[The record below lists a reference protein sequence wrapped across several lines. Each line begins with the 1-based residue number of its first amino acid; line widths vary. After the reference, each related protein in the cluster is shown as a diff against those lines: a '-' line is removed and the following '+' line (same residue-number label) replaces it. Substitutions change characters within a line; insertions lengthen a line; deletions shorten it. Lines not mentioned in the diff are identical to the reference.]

1 MTGPRPAPGASRK
14 SAAPTNVPSTARRM
28 RRALLALAGGLLAW
42 ALTPALAEDA
52 CPPVKEM
59 IEGADRVPAMQE
71 TPFLAAKVKAGDLPP
86 VSQRIPRQPLVID
99 RFAGSDGPGRSG
111 GDLVTLMA
119 IPREV
124 RMMVVYGYAR
134 LVGFDDRRQMVA
146 DLLQDVDVE
155 DGRIFT
161 LKLRA
166 GHKWSDGKPFTTEDF
181 RYFWEDVA
189 NNAELT
195 PSGPPLEMLVDGKP
209 PKVEIID
216 ETTIRY
222 SWDKPNPYFLPA
234 QARPSPLFIYRPA
247 HYLKQFHHKY
257 ADAAELKKKIEY
269 TRQRTWASLHNR
281 MDDMYRNENPDL
293 PSLHPWILESRPPY
307 QQRIVFVRNPYY
319 HRVDGKGVQ
328 LPYVD
333 RVIMNLVTS
342 SLIPLKAGSAEADLQ
357 ARYLRFDNYT
367 FLRQGAKQFG
377 FDVRLWDTGLGAHLA
392 LYPNLNYAEPVWQ
405 AVLREPNV
413 RRALSMGIDRDE
425 INEILYI
432 GLASPSNNTVRPASP
447 LYREDYATKYA
458 RFDAKEANRVLD
470 KVVFT
475 MPDGKKGDLRKRNNR
490 GVRLLPD
497 GRPMVIVLETA
508 GESTEETD
516 VLRLIADSWKKIGV
530 ELVTRP
536 QTREILRGRIYSGEA
551 MMTIWGGMENG
562 VPDAR
567 SSPAELACLS
577 QSVLWCPKFGQYR
590 ETGGKSGEP
599 IPDSLAVV
607 HELSELAERW
617 GQTADCREQERIW
630 HRMLQIH
637 ADFQYTIGIVAGV
650 KQPVV
655 VSKALRNVPRTG
667 VYSWEPYAFFGAYRP
682 DTFWLE
688 GKK

>member
-1 MTGPRPAPGASRK
+1 MSTYRQPFRSRWMQ
-14 SAAPTNVPSTARRM
+14 AATR
-28 RRALLALAGGLLAW
+28 LLAVGLL
-42 ALTPALAEDA
+42 LTAVVPAAANDA
-52 CPPVKEM
+52 CPAEKEM
-59 IEGADRVPAMQE
+59 IDSSARVPTLQE
-71 TPFLAAKVKAGDLPP
+71 TPFFAAKVKAGELPP
-86 VSQRIPRQPLVID
+86 VAERAPRESLVIE
-99 RFAGSDGPGRSG
+99 RFAGPDGLGRSG
-111 GDLVTLMA
+111 GEITTLMA

-134 LVGFDDRRQMVA
+134 LVGFDDRRQLGP

-155 DGRIFT
+155 QGRIFT

-189 NNAELT
+189 NDAELS
-195 PSGPPLEMLVDGKP
+195 PIGPPLEMLVDGKP
-209 PKVEIID
+209 PKVEVID
-216 ETTIRY
+216 TTTIRY
-222 SWDKPNPYFLPA
+222 TWDQPNPYFLRA
-234 QARPSPLFIYRPA
+234 QARPAPLFIYRPA
-247 HYLKQFHHKY
+247 HYLKQFHKKY
-257 ADAAELKKKIEY
+257 ADTAELKKKIEA

-293 PSLHPWILESRPPY
+293 PSLQPWILESRPPY
-307 QQRIVFVRNPYY
+307 QQRILFVRNPYY
-319 HRVDGKGVQ
+319 HRVDSSGVQ

-333 RVIMNLVTS
+333 RVVMNLVTAS
-342 SLIPLKAGSAEADLQ
+342 IIPLKAGSGESDLQ

-377 FDVRLWDTGLGAHLA
+377 FDVRLWETGLGAHLA
-392 LYPNLNYAEPVWQ
+392 LYPNLNYVEPVWQ

-413 RRALSMGIDRDE
+413 RRALSMAIDREE

-432 GLASPSNNTVRPASP
+432 GLAQPSNNTVRPASP
-447 LYREDYATKYA
+447 LFREAYRTKFATL
-458 RFDAKEANRVLD
+458 DHKEANRVLD

-475 MPDGKKGDLRKRNNR
+475 LPDGRKGDLRKRNNR

-516 VLRLIADSWKKIGV
+516 VLRLVADSWRKIGV

-536 QTREILRGRIYSGEA
+536 QTREILRRRIYTGET
-551 MMTIWGGMENG
+551 MMTIWSGLENG

-567 SSPAELACLS
+567 SDPSELACLS
-577 QSVLWCPKFGQYR
+577 QSVLWCPKFGQHR
-590 ETGGKSGEP
+590 ETAGKSGEP
-599 IPDSLAVV
+599 IPESLAVV
-607 HELSELAERW
+607 RELSELAQRW
-617 GQTADCREQERIW
+617 SRSADCREQERIW
-630 HRMLQIH
+630 HRMLEIH
-637 ADFQYTIGIVAGV
+637 ADYQYTIGIIAGV
-650 KQPVV
+650 RQPIV
-655 VSKALRNVPRTG
+655 VSSKLKNVPREG

-682 DTFWLE
+682 DTFWLD

>member
-1 MTGPRPAPGASRK
+1 MLPPVAVGA
-14 SAAPTNVPSTARRM
+14 
-28 RRALLALAGGLLAW
+28 G
-42 ALTPALAEDA
+42 DA
-52 CPPVKEM
+52 CPPVREMTHGNGRTLTLKE
-59 IEGADRVPAMQE
+59 V
-71 TPFLAAKVKAGDLPP
+71 PFLAEQVKTGRLPP
-86 VSQRIPRQPLVID
+86 VAERAPREPLVIE
-99 RFAGSDGPGRSG
+99 RFAGQDGPGRSG
-111 GDLVTLMA
+111 GEMIMLMA

-134 LVGFDDRRQMVA
+134 LVGFDDRRQLVP
-146 DLLQDVDVE
+146 DLLQDIEVE
-155 DGRIFT
+155 EGRIFT

-189 NNAELT
+189 NNPELS

-222 SWDKPNPYFLPA
+222 SWDLPNPYFLPA

-247 HYLKQFHHKY
+247 HYLKQFHKKY
-257 ADAAELKKKIEY
+257 ADPAALAKLVDRY
-269 TRQRTWASLHNR
+269 RQRTWASLHNR

-307 QQRIVFVRNPYY
+307 QQRIAFVRNPYF
-319 HRVDGKGVQ
+319 HRVDANGVQ
-328 LPYVD
+328 LPYID
-333 RVIMNLVTS
+333 RVYMNLVS
-342 SLIPLKAGSAEADLQ
+342 PSLIPLKAGSGESDLQ

-377 FDVRLWDTGLGAHLA
+377 FDVRLWETGLGAHLA
-392 LYPNLNYAEPVWQ
+392 LYPNLNYEEPVWQ

-413 RRALSMGIDRDE
+413 RRALSMAIDRDE

-447 LYREDYATKYA
+447 LFREEYRHKYAT
-458 RFDAKEANRVLD
+458 FNPKEANRVLD
-470 KVVFT
+470 KVQIT
-475 MPDGKKGDLRKRNNR
+475 MPDGTQGNLRKRNSR

-516 VLRLIADSWKKIGV
+516 VLRLVSDSWKRIGV

-551 MMTIWGGMENG
+551 MMTIWGGLENG

-567 SSPAELACLS
+567 SNPAELACLS

-599 IPDSLAVV
+599 IPESLAVV
-607 HELSELAERW
+607 RELSELAKRW
-617 GQTADCREQERIW
+617 GRTADCREQERIW

-637 ADFQYTIGIVAGV
+637 ADFQYTIGLVAGV

-655 VSKALRNVPRTG
+655 VSARLKNVPEKG

-682 DTFWLE
+682 DTFWME
-688 GKK
+688 GKR